1 MIGSGISAEKFPE
14 NSGSPAC
21 LSPKNPY
28 RRQAHADQESNA
40 DPEDKSLEAGWP
52 LRKSPADIRSKF
64 PTEEATPTTASSLIP
79 SIAEEIG
86 LTVTA
91 AGIQGDPG
99 TPQTSLL
106 QRLEEN
112 RCEIQSVTGDRFRG
126 SRERRNRL
134 QNL

>member
-1 MIGSGISAEKFPE
+1 MIGSGISAEKIPE
-14 NSGSPAC
+14 NSGSPTSS
-21 LSPKNPY
+21 SPENPC
-28 RRQAHADQESNA
+28 RRRTHADQESNA

-64 PTEEATPTTASSLIP
+64 PTEQATATTASSLIP

-91 AGIQGDPG
+91 AGVQRDPG

-112 RCEIQSVTGDRFRG
+112 R
-126 SRERRNRL
+126 
-134 QNL
+134 